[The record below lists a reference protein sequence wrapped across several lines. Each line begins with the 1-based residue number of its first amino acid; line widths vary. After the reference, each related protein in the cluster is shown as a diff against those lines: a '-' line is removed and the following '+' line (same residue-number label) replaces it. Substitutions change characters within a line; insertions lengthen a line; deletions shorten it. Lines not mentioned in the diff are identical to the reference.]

1 MRVVVIEGRTKRS
14 EGVHGRVA
22 KWLIGL
28 PCHKIH
34 GLPLAKSSCI
44 TIPWCNY
51 VINTARRTAD
61 TESVEFFNRLILKQ
75 SVNQHSDWGEK
86 EPKKHWKHFVSA

>member
-1 MRVVVIEGRTKRS
+1 MIEGRTQRS

-28 PCHKIH
+28 LCHKIY

-61 TESVEFFNRLILKQ
+61 TESVEFLIDLY
-75 SVNQHSDWGEK
+75 
-86 EPKKHWKHFVSA
+86 